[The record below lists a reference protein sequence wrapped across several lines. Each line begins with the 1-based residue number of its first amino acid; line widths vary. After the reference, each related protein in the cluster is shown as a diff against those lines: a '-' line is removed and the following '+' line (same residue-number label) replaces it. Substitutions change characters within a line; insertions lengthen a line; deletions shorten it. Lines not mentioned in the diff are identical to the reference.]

1 MLFLCSFN
9 LDSIDRLKKDIEKWN
24 KILQNY
30 TGFEI
35 NKVGSRGTLNWS
47 LNLFDWQYQRR
58 FLKQLDIDYFKNISL
73 YCRFEV
79 LDLDDSETISKCMSN
94 KKKKKEQ
101 PNLRFENDDKDKLP
115 NNQVDIEQSRY
126 RIMFQYKVIN

>member
-1 MLFLCSFN
+1 MFLCSFN

-30 TGFEI
+30 TEFEI

-115 NNQVDIEQSRY
+115 NNQVDIEQGRY
-126 RIMFQYKVIN
+126 RIMFKYKVIN